1 MLCFSRKLGLNGYR
15 KIVNI
20 DYGGNGAI
28 HSPFFCST
36 SGKCTPKEN
45 LAPNFGYFPKFGV
58 QIFHWISSVPA
69 ASHLIR
75 SNSGSLDESSVHVKK
90 YVHSKEMFI
99 VRHRGRQGTKLLERV
114 LLPDSMTW
122 EYRKKSETNK
132 EKTLGFWWW
141 ANVERTCLNELWK

>member
-45 LAPNFGYFPKFGV
+45 FGYFPKFGV
-58 QIFHWISSVPA
+58 QIFIEFHQYRLLA

-90 YVHSKEMFI
+90 YVRSKEIFI

-132 EKTLGFWWW
+132 EKTLGF
-141 ANVERTCLNELWK
+141 